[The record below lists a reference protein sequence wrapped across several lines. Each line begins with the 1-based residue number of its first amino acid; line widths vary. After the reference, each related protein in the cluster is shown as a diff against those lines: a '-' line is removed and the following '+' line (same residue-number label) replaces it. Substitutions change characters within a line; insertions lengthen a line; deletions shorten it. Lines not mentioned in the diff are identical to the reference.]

1 MKKIIYFLTLMVF
14 TFSVESCKTVT
25 YAKEENLVRVVTPFE
40 QKDFPNTVDEFYT
53 IQNAKGNNM
62 NILRNRVLM
71 MAKTQLAGEIKTRI
85 VNIANQQLVFNDSVQ
100 SEAFD
105 QKSTTVSNLSM
116 AKIMLVDSE
125 VLREKDG
132 TDYDY
137 WVVYKILLED
147 VVEVINSSDLGITI
161 NGSQILQAIN

>member
-1 MKKIIYFLTLMVF
+1 MVF

-161 NGSQILQAIN
+161 DGSQILQAIN

>member
-1 MKKIIYFLTLMVF
+1 MVF

-85 VNIANQQLVFNDSVQ
+85 LNIANQQLVFNDSVQ

>member
-1 MKKIIYFLTLMVF
+1 MVF

-85 VNIANQQLVFNDSVQ
+85 LNIANQQLVFNDSLQ

-105 QKSTTVSNLSM
+105 QKSTTISNLSM

-147 VVEVINSSDLGITI
+147 VVEVINSSDLGLKID
-161 NGSQILQAIN
+161 GSQILQAIN

>member
-1 MKKIIYFLTLMVF
+1 MKKIFYLLSVLAF
-14 TFSVESCKTVT
+14 TFNLTSCKTVT
-25 YAKEENLVRVVTPFE
+25 YAKEENLVKVITPFE
-40 QKDFPNTVDEFYT
+40 QKDFQNTSKEFFS
-53 IQNAKGNNM
+53 IQNAKGTNM

-85 VNIANQQLVFNDSVQ
+85 ANIANQELVFNDSVQ

-116 AKIMLVDSE
+116 SKIMLVDSE

-132 TDYDY
+132 DEYDY
-137 WVVYKILLED
+137 WVVYKILLDD
-147 VVEVINSSDLGITI
+147 VVEVINNSDLGLRV
-161 NGSQILQAIN
+161 NGSQILNAIN

>member
-1 MKKIIYFLTLMVF
+1 MVF